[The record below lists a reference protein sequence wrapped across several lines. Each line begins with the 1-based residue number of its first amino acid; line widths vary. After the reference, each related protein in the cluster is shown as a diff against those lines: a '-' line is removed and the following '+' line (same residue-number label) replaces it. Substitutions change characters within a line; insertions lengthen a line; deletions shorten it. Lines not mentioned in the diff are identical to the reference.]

1 MSDQNL
7 LNSTKILPLPKTN
20 LELGQQIVSFAD
32 EGCRAII
39 IDFLQGVM
47 VVHPTGAGT
56 TPELTEES
64 VSYLLKTQH
73 LKVIDGEHSLADIEN
88 MISVSMPSC
97 THIVLSKKYQT
108 TSINTSRKILWT
120 NIVLPTIALLIHQ
133 KDPQSEWLIMSMY
146 LKVTQTTEQR

>member
-7 LNSTKILPLPKTN
+7 LNSTRILPLPKTN
-20 LELGQQIVSFAD
+20 LELGQQVVSFAD
-32 EGCRAII
+32 EGCRAVI

-73 LKVIDGEHSLADIEN
+73 LKVIEGEHSLADIEN
-88 MISVSMPSC
+88 MISASMPSC

-146 LKVTQTTEQR
+146 LKTIQMTEQR

>member
-1 MSDQNL
+1 MNEQDL
-7 LNSTKILPLPKTN
+7 LNNTKILALPKTN

-47 VVHPTGAGT
+47 VVHPAGAGT

-73 LKVIDGEHSLADIEN
+73 LKMINDEHAINNIDLVIDKN
-88 MISVSMPSC
+88 MPSC
-97 THIVLSKKYQT
+97 THIVLSKKYLN

-120 NIVLPTIALLIHQ
+120 NIVLPTIALLIRQ
-133 KDPQSEWLIMSMY
+133 KNQQLDWEIMSMF
-146 LKVTQTTEQR
+146 LKTQEASQD